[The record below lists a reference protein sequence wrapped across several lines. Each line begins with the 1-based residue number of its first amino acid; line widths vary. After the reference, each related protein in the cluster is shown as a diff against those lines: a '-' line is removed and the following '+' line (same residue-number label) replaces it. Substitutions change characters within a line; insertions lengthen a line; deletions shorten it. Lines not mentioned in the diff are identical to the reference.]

1 MPTQAISRRSLLL
14 TTPLLAAA
22 GRALSAPTEYRVYFG
37 TYTRSGKS
45 KGIYLSRFNS
55 STGVLSAPE
64 LAGEVGN
71 PSFLT
76 IHPNRLRLYA
86 VTEGVEGTVNAF
98 SIDPTT
104 GKLTAINQ
112 VMSRGS
118 SPCYVVVDNA
128 GTHALIVNYGTG
140 SVAAFPLNTD
150 GRLGEA
156 SAFIKHEGSSVDP
169 KRQAGSH
176 AHSINLSADNRFAI
190 AADLGTDK
198 VVVYKYD
205 TVKGTLA
212 PNDPPF
218 VKVKPGSGPRHF
230 AFHPKGKLAYVINE
244 MGSAVTAFSW
254 DAKRGVLK
262 ELQTISTL
270 PADFK
275 GENNCAEVQ
284 VHKSGKFVYGS
295 NRGHDSIAVFKV
307 DPGKGTLTMVEQ
319 ASTQGKTPRNFRVDP
334 TGAYMLAANMN
345 SDSVVVFKVD
355 QKTGKLTP
363 TGQKIEVASPVC
375 IKFL

>member
-1 MPTQAISRRSLLL
+1 M
-14 TTPLLAAA
+14 TTPFLATA
-22 GRALSAPTEYRVYFG
+22 GRVLSAPTEYKVYFG

-45 KGIYLSRFNS
+45 KGIYLSSFNS
-55 STGVLSAPE
+55 ATGVLSAPE
-64 LAGEVGN
+64 LAGEMGN

-86 VTEGVEGTVNAF
+86 VTEGPESTVNAF
-98 SIDPTT
+98 SIDPAS

-112 VMSRGS
+112 VMARGS
-118 SPCYVVVDNA
+118 SACYVVVDDA
-128 GTHALIVNYGTG
+128 GTHALIANYGTG

-156 SAFIKHEGSSVDP
+156 SAFIKHEGSSVDK

-190 AADLGTDK
+190 AADLGTDQ

-205 TVKGTLA
+205 TVKGTLT

-230 AFHPKGKLAYVINE
+230 AFHPKGKFAYVINE
-244 MGSAVTAFSW
+244 MGSSVTAFSW
-254 DAKRGVLK
+254 DRKRGVLK

-284 VHKSGKFVYGS
+284 VHQSGKFVYGS
-295 NRGHDSIAVFKV
+295 NRGHDSIAVYKV
-307 DPGKGTLTMVEQ
+307 DQGKGTLTMVEQ
-319 ASTQGKTPRNFRVDP
+319 VSTQGKTPRNFRMDP
-334 TGAYMLAANMN
+334 TGGYMLAANMY

-355 QKTGKLTP
+355 QNTGKLTP
-363 TGQKIEVASPVC
+363 TGQKIEVGSPVC
-375 IKFL
+375 MKFL